1 MIGIKFNKT
10 SDGIGIR
17 LTGMNKILNQL
28 PDEALKKFRDLTPI
42 RTGNARRSTRLQNR
56 RTIKADYHYATDL
69 DAGKSKQAR
78 QGMTRPFAAWL
89 KNRADTLLK
98 GR

>member
-1 MIGIKFNKT
+1 MIGIKINKT

-17 LTGMNKILNQL
+17 LQGITKELSQL
-28 PDEALKKFRDLTPI
+28 PDEALKKLRELTPI
-42 RTGNARRSTRLQNR
+42 RTGNARRNTKLQNR

-78 QGMTRPFAAWL
+78 QGMTKPFAAWL
-89 KNRADTLLK
+89 KNRAAILMK